1 MKNKGRA
8 QQEVDDDDNQDDQQ
22 EAGPSAVE
30 LLREDHQKVQ
40 DLFEEFEG
48 ADSRSRPRIVDQAL
62 TELEIHAK
70 LEEGLIYPAI
80 REALDEEHMIDEALE
95 EHHVVELLTKE
106 LRKMGPK
113 DERYHA
119 KFTVL
124 SEMVK
129 HHIEEEESDMLP
141 QAEETDIDMT
151 ELGQEAMDL
160 KEKLMAKMHSGS
172 SSKKKSSS
180 SPKSGKSRKR
190 KAA

>member
-1 MKNKGRA
+1 M
-8 QQEVDDDDNQDDQQ
+8 
-22 EAGPSAVE
+22 
-30 LLREDHQKVQ
+30 
-40 DLFEEFEG
+40 
-48 ADSRSRPRIVDQAL
+48 
-62 TELEIHAK
+62 
-70 LEEGLIYPAI
+70 
-80 REALDEEHMIDEALE
+80 MDEALE
-95 EHHVVELLTKE
+95 EHHVVELLIKE

-172 SSKKKSSS
+172 SSKKKLSS

-190 KAA
+190 TAA